1 MPSLGGAAQGVLGRF
16 ITGSTFGPIGGAIG
30 AGIGGL
36 LGLFGKKKKSPTGID
51 YDAIRQ
57 RALQPARGVYDIAR
71 QKLNRQRALQGGYS
85 PGFSTALS
93 RMAREQSSALSDAS
107 IGAESEIARL
117 KLAQPTGLEKA
128 NQWMN
133 LIGRGAGALGTTF
146 PDLFQGRGKKIESGL
161 TGGSISD
168 VFGENMRKSLYGQFG
183 GR

>member
-1 MPSLGGAAQGVLGRF
+1 MPSLGGAAQGALGGYT
-16 ITGSTFGPIGGAIG
+16 TGSVFGPIGGAIG
-30 AGIGGL
+30 AGVGGL
-36 LGLFGKKKKSPTGID
+36 MGLFGKGKKKSPTGID

-57 RALQPARGVYDIAR
+57 RALQPVRGVYDIAR

-85 PGFSTALS
+85 PGYPTALA

-133 LIGRGAGALGTTF
+133 LIGRGAGALGTVFGGGPNTS
-146 PDLFQGRGKKIESGL
+146 QGI
-161 TGGSISD
+161 TGGSVSD